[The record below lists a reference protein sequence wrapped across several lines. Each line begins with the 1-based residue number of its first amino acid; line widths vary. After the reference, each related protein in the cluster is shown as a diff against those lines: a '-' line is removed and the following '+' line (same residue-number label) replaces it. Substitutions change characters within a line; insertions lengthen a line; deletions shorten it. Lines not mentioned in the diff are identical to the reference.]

1 MMNSLHKTINR
12 ITDVME
18 TAFRPSTLPATP
30 VRLQEAMTC
39 AQTLEKN
46 WLTSIQL
53 VMLIDVFER
62 EPHAAIAY
70 QSMKDDEDLRKSWIR
85 MKLRIPVPVVD
96 ENESL

>member
-1 MMNSLHKTINR
+1 MNC

-18 TAFRPSTLPATP
+18 TTFHPLTLPATP

-39 AQTLEKN
+39 AHTLKKN

-53 VMLIDVFER
+53 VMLINVFER